1 MFFPMT
7 ISAYQ
12 NTFLDFIFDSL
23 PTSSQSLFGNAKI
36 LAPIDMM
43 ELKRIIT
50 SIITASGAS
59 PALILNRSQP
69 RRLSTFRDRSL
80 YILGAVSILSCI
92 FSRDG
97 FHSHPLYH

>member
-43 ELKRIIT
+43 KLKRIIT

-69 RRLSTFRDRSL
+69 HRFSTLRNRSL

-92 FSRDG
+92 FS
-97 FHSHPLYH
+97 FFPWHT